1 MTEVDLVVAA
11 LAAGASAG
19 LMDTASTA
27 VRDAYDALREAV
39 RRRLSARG
47 EEVLDAEQVEP
58 GVWEAQLRE
67 ELIASGADRDQELL
81 AAAEKFRALVRSEGK
96 YRVDA
101 RGAKGV
107 QIGGDHPTQFNTFN

>member
-1 MTEVDLVVAA
+1 MTGVELVMAA

-19 LMDTASTA
+19 LTGTANSA
-27 VRDAYDALREAV
+27 VRDAYDSLREAV

-58 GVWEAQLRE
+58 DVWEARLRE
-67 ELIASGADRDQELL
+67 ELTACGADRDQELL
-81 AAAEKFRALVRSEGK
+81 TVAENLWALVRPAGK
-96 YRVDA
+96 YQVDA

-107 QIGGDHPTQFNTFN
+107 QVGDHANQTNTYN

>member
-1 MTEVDLVVAA
+1 MTEVDIVVAA

-19 LMDTASTA
+19 LMETASAA
-27 VRDAYDALREAV
+27 VRDAYGALREAV

-58 GVWEAQLRE
+58 GVWETRLRE

-81 AAAEKFRALVRSEGK
+81 AAAENFRALVRSEGK
-96 YRVDA
+96 YHVDT

-107 QIGGDHPTQFNTFN
+107 QIGDHSTQTNTFN